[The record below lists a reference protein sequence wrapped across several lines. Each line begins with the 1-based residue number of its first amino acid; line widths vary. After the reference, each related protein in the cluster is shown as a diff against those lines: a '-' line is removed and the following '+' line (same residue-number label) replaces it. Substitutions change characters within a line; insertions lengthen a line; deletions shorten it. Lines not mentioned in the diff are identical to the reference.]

1 MILEN
6 GEIKIKSELQLAV
19 LYQCGTV
26 YFYEDPWFC
35 KMVLDGEAGVV
46 TQEHSILEC

>member
-1 MILEN
+1 MFLEN
-6 GEIKIKSELQLAV
+6 GQIKIKSVLQLAV

-46 TQEHSILEC
+46 TQEPSILEY